1 MIVLKSSY
9 QELLNE
15 KEELASRLK
24 ETENALSLKTEAI
37 QAFLKTMDDD
47 LASILDQHDSVNDQ
61 HHVLADLVEKIKH
74 HFTIVND
81 ISIQASDNSVAT
93 SEKGK
98 SLIQSANEME
108 TKSIEGQNAVEQVQS
123 LIHRLG
129 EEAKQT
135 ALSMSQVGS
144 RSKEIEGIVNVIN
157 DIAEQTNLLALNASI
172 EAARAGEHGKGFAV
186 VADEVRKL
194 AENTS
199 QSTRSITELIKHMQQ
214 DTEKALKDS
223 QTSLVAVNEGITL
236 SNQTAKS
243 IDSILRAI
251 SLVQGNVQELISSI
265 EQQQTFSKEVMDQ
278 IHMTK
283 ETFDDANRMIIQHIE
298 DAEIVDVRL
307 QEGIQGLKS
316 FIK

>member
-1 MIVLKSSY
+1 MIVLRSSY
-9 QELLNE
+9 QDLVN
-15 KEELASRLK
+15 KNEELATKLK
-24 ETENALSLKTEAI
+24 ETEKALAVKTDAI
-37 QAFLKTMDDD
+37 HSFLQSMNND
-47 LASILDQHDSVNDQ
+47 LASILTQHDSVNNQ
-61 HHVLADLVEKIKH
+61 HNLLAEIVEKIKL
-74 HFTIVND
+74 HFENVND
-81 ISIQASDNSVAT
+81 ISIQASKNSVET
-93 SEKGK
+93 SDKGK

-108 TKSIEGQNAVEQVQS
+108 LKSKEGQTAVEQVQN

-199 QSTRSITELIKHMQQ
+199 QSTRSITELIKHMQL

-223 QTSLVAVNEGITL
+223 QTSLLAVNEGITL

-243 IDSILRAI
+243 IDSIIKAI
-251 SLVQGNVQELISSI
+251 SLVQENVQQLISSI
-265 EQQQTFSKEVMDQ
+265 EEQQTYSSEVMEQ

-283 ETFDDANRMIIQHIE
+283 EIFEQANELILKHIE
-298 DAEIVDVRL
+298 DANIIDHKLED
-307 QEGIQGLKS
+307 GIQSLK
-316 FIK
+316 ILK

>member
-1 MIVLKSSY
+1 MIVLRSSY
-9 QELLNE
+9 QDLVN
-15 KEELASRLK
+15 KNEELATKLK
-24 ETENALSLKTEAI
+24 ETEKALAVKTDAI
-37 QAFLKTMDDD
+37 HSFLQSMNND
-47 LASILDQHDSVNDQ
+47 LASILAQHDSVNNQ
-61 HHVLADLVEKIKH
+61 HNLLAEIVEKIKL
-74 HFTIVND
+74 HFENVND
-81 ISIQASDNSVAT
+81 ISIQASKNSVET
-93 SEKGK
+93 SDKGK

-108 TKSIEGQNAVEQVQS
+108 LKSKEGQTAVEQVQN

-199 QSTRSITELIKHMQQ
+199 QSTRSITELIKHMQL

-223 QTSLVAVNEGITL
+223 QTSLLAVNEGITL

-243 IDSILRAI
+243 IDSIIKAI
-251 SLVQGNVQELISSI
+251 SLVQENVQQLISSI
-265 EQQQTFSKEVMDQ
+265 EEQQTYSSEVMEQ

-283 ETFDDANRMIIQHIE
+283 EIFEQANELILKHIE
-298 DAEIVDVRL
+298 DANIIDHKLED
-307 QEGIQGLKS
+307 GIQSLK
-316 FIK
+316 ILK